1 MQHSKEPSVQVQN
14 NIILTMKKT
23 ILLLLAITLT
33 TSVFAKTDSKME
45 DNSNKLA
52 VLWTSDDPNLAEKM
66 AFMYTYN
73 AKKQGWFDDVVLII
87 WGPSAKLVSENKMIQ
102 DYIKDMQ
109 KVGIKV
115 QACMACARMYGVDQQ
130 LAEMDIDVKGM
141 GVPLTNYLK
150 EGWKTL
156 SL

>member
-1 MQHSKEPSVQVQN
+1 MKRSIF
-14 NIILTMKKT
+14 IIL
-23 ILLLLAITLT
+23 AIFMF
-33 TSVFAKTDSKME
+33 SGVFAQTDKKME

-52 VLWTSDDPNLAEKM
+52 VLWTSSDPDLAEKM

-73 AKKQGWFDDVVLII
+73 AKKQGWFDEVVLIV
-87 WGPSAKLVSENKMIQ
+87 WGPSAKLLSENKMLQ
-102 DYIKDMQ
+102 DYVKKMQ
-109 KVGIKV
+109 DVGIKV
-115 QACMACARMYGVDQQ
+115 EACMSCARMYEVDGKLQE
-130 LAEMDIDVKGM
+130 LGIDVKGM